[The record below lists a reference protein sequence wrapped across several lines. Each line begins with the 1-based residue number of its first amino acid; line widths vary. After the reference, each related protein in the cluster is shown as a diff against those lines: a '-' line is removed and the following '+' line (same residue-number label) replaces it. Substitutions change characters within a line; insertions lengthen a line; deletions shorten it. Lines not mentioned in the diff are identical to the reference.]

1 MVFNFFSK
9 KKKKK
14 NIFLMRGIFVV
25 FEGLD
30 KSGKSTQV
38 NILYN
43 TLKNKNINVE
53 KISFPGIFLAK
64 NI

>member
-1 MVFNFFSK
+1 
-9 KKKKK
+9 
-14 NIFLMRGIFVV
+14 MRGIFVV

-43 TLKNKNINVE
+43 TLKNENINVE